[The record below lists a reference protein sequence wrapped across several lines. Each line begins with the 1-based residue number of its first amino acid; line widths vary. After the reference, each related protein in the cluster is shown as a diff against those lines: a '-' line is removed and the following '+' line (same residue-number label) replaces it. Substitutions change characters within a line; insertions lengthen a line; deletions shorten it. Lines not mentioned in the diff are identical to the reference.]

1 MILSDS
7 QKQCLEQLA
16 KEKGSTICF
25 NCGSPH
31 LGVHELASDWVL
43 GDSYHVVLNVV
54 LKCSD
59 CNSVADNFIIS
70 PEEARRCG
78 LDPEANLPGDVP

>member
-7 QKQCLEQLA
+7 QTQCLEQLA
-16 KEKGSTICF
+16 KEKGFTTCF
-25 NCGSPH
+25 NCGLPRM
-31 LGVHELASDWVL
+31 GVDELASDWVL
-43 GDSYHVVLNVV
+43 GGSFHVV
-54 LKCSD
+54 LKCSN

>member
-7 QKQCLEQLA
+7 QTQCLEQLA
-16 KEKGSTICF
+16 KEKGYTTCY
-25 NCGSPH
+25 NCESRRIGI
-31 LGVHELASDWVL
+31 HELASDWVL
-43 GDSYHVVLNVV
+43 GSSFHVV

-59 CNSVADNFIIS
+59 CYADADNFIIS

-78 LDPEANLPGDVP
+78 LDPNADLLDDAP

>member
-7 QKQCLEQLA
+7 QTKCLEQLA
-16 KEKGSTICF
+16 KEKGYTTCY
-25 NCGSPH
+25 NCDSQRVGI
-31 LGVHELASDWVL
+31 HELASDWVL
-43 GDSYHVVLNVV
+43 GRSFHVV

-59 CNSVADNFIIS
+59 CYADADNFIIS

-78 LDPEANLPGDVP
+78 LDPNADLPDDAP